1 MRESNYNKTLDAL
14 FFLSVLMRY
23 FYISNYQIFM
33 LMLNKE
39 KKPRGKKIAKS
50 IIFLYLYLSTPMKYE
65 QEKKRRRKTI
75 KKTHAREKYNMLIR
89 KRN

>member
-1 MRESNYNKTLDAL
+1 
-14 FFLSVLMRY
+14 
-23 FYISNYQIFM
+23 M

-65 QEKKRRRKTI
+65 KEKKRRRKTI
-75 KKTHAREKYNMLIR
+75 KKNTCQR
-89 KRN
+89 KI